1 MRWTPDDLDRLE
13 RAIMDGTR
21 VQLYRRGTEL
31 IVVPE
36 DVRARLGR
44 DILRA
49 RRIATGETDEFPLDE
64 VEGFEVLD

>member
-1 MRWTPDDLDRLE
+1 MRWSPDDLDRLE
-13 RAIMDGTR
+13 RAITYGTR
-21 VQLYRRGTEL
+21 VQIFRRGTEL

-49 RRIATGETDEFPLDE
+49 RRVSTGETDEFPLDE
-64 VEGFEVLD
+64 VDSFEVLD

>member
-1 MRWTPDDLDRLE
+1 MRWTPEELDRLE

-21 VQLYRRGTEL
+21 VQLCRRGTEL
-31 IVVPE
+31 IVVPQ

-49 RRIATGETDEFPLDE
+49 RRVGTGEMDEFPLDE
-64 VEGFEVLD
+64 VETFEVLD

>member
-1 MRWTPDDLDRLE
+1 
-13 RAIMDGTR
+13 MDGTR

-49 RRIATGETDEFPLDE
+49 RRVATGETDEFPLDE
-64 VEGFEVLD
+64 VEQFEVLD

>member
-1 MRWTPDDLDRLE
+1 MRWSPDDLDRLE

-21 VQLYRRGTEL
+21 VQLFRRGSEH

-36 DVRARLGR
+36 DVRARGGR

-49 RRIATGETDEFPLDE
+49 RRVATGETDEFPLDE
-64 VEGFEVLD
+64 VDEFDVLD